1 MCYLYHSS
9 RRDSRRVGFKPFF
22 SLCALFAVSSF
33 STLSFAASSDQVDE
47 NEKTLTP
54 VIVTAAPMSDPLTV
68 VTDAKAPRQPVPA
81 HDGADYLK
89 TIPGFSV
96 IRKAGTDGD
105 PVFRGMAGSRLNI
118 LSDGDMVFGGCG
130 GRMDPPTAYIFPAA
144 YDRITV
150 LKGPQSVIWGPASA
164 GTVLFERDFKPY
176 QTPDVHL
183 YGSAMFGSYGRNDQ
197 AIDTQAGNA
206 SGYARLIATRSEMND
221 YEDGNGQSVHSLYKR
236 WNVGAAVGLTP
247 DENTRIELSATRSNG
262 HAAYAD
268 RMMDGVKFERDGVN
282 LKFEKAKI
290 SSVVEKVEAQIYY
303 NTIDHV
309 MDNYTLRD
317 LPPSGSMGGMAAKS
331 VNNPDRQT
339 MGLRVSGNLNV
350 TETSLLT
357 VGIDQQGNRHRLRTS
372 GNQDADPYQNKVRMG
387 DATFADYGLF
397 SEWTQMLSEAD
408 RLIGGLRGDFWQA
421 EDKRKGFSTSGQT
434 RRDTLPSGFV
444 RYEHDFD
451 KNATLF
457 VGLGHSERFPDYW
470 ELVSQNKQSVTG
482 DSAFNT
488 RPEKNTQLDVG
499 ATYRIAADVQLSVSA
514 FYSRMRDYI
523 LIDTTAKKNM
533 MGPPITV
540 TRNIDATTYG
550 GEAGVTYAFL
560 PNWKGGVSLA
570 YVRGSN
576 DTDHTPLAQM
586 PPLDSRFTLDYD
598 DGAWSAGALLRLA
611 AAQHRIDPGKG
622 NIAGQDLGTP
632 AAGFGVFSI
641 NGGYRFRKDW
651 RLTAGIDNLFDKTY
665 AEAISKSG
673 FMVPGYD
680 QTTRINEPGRFFWL
694 MLDARF

>member
-1 MCYLYHSS
+1 MFYFLHCS
-9 RRDSRRVGFKPFF
+9 RRHSRQGGIKSLSAGLF
-22 SLCALFAVSSF
+22 SLCSLFAAS
-33 STLSFAASSDQVDE
+33 SFAASSDPVDE
-47 NEKTLTP
+47 NEKALTP

-130 GRMDPPTAYIFPAA
+130 GRMDPPTAYIFPAS

-176 QTPDVHL
+176 QTPDFHL
-183 YGSAMFGSYGRNDQ
+183 YSSAMFGSYGRDDQ

-206 SGYARLIATRSEMND
+206 YGYARLIATRSEMND
-221 YEDGNGQSVHSLYKR
+221 YEDGNGQSVHSRYKR
-236 WNVGAAVGLTP
+236 WNAGAAFGLTP
-247 DENTRIELSATRSNG
+247 DENTRIELSATQSNG
-262 HAAYAD
+262 RAAYAD
-268 RMMDGVKFERDGVN
+268 RAMDGVKFARDGVN
-282 LKFEKAKI
+282 LKFEKSKI
-290 SSVVEKVEAQIYY
+290 SSVVEKIEAQVYY

-309 MDNYTLRD
+309 MDNYTLRN
-317 LPPSGSMGGMAAKS
+317 LQSSGGMGGMAAKS

-339 MGLRVSGNLNV
+339 MGLRLSSNLNV

-357 VGIDQQGNRHRLRTS
+357 VGVDQQGNRHRLRTTS
-372 GNQDADPYQNKVRMG
+372 NQDTDPYQNKARMD
-387 DATFADYGLF
+387 DATFANYGLF
-397 SEWTQMLSEAD
+397 SEWTQMLSEVD
-408 RLIGGLRGDFWQA
+408 RVIGGLRGDFWEA
-421 EDKRKGFSTSGQT
+421 KDKRKGFSTSGQT
-434 RRDTLPSGFV
+434 RNDTLPSGFV

-451 KNATLF
+451 KHATFF

-470 ELVSQNKQSVTG
+470 ELISQNKQSVTS

-488 RPEKNTQLDVG
+488 KPEKNTQLDVG
-499 ATYRIAADVQLSVSA
+499 VTYRVTPDLQLSAST
-514 FYSRMRDYI
+514 FYSHVSDYI
-523 LIDTTAKKNM
+523 LIDTTIKKNM
-533 MGPPITV
+533 MGQAITV
-540 TRNIDATTYG
+540 TRNINATTYG
-550 GEAGVTYAFL
+550 GEAGVTYAFN
-560 PNWKGGVSLA
+560 PSWKGGVSLA
-570 YVRGSN
+570 YVHGSN

-586 PPLDSRFTLDYD
+586 PPLDSRFTLDFD
-598 DGAWSAGALLRLA
+598 DGAWSVGALLRLA
-611 AAQHRIDPGKG
+611 AAQNRIDPGKG
-622 NIAGQDLGTP
+622 NIAGQDISTP

-641 NGGYRFRKDW
+641 NGGYRFRKDL
-651 RLTAGIDNLFDKTY
+651 RLTAGIDNLFNKTY

-673 FMVPGYD
+673 FMVQGYD
-680 QTTRINEPGRFFWL
+680 QTTRINEPGRFFWM